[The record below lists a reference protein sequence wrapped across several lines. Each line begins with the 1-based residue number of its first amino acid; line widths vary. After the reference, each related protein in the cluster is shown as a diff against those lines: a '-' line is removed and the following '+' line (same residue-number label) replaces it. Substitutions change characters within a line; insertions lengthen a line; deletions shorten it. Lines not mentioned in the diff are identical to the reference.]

1 MENANRRSQNA
12 SQATANDRDTRA
24 PPFRSAVHRADVAPR
39 TVHVLEV
46 GAAATSGGAAFT
58 HVIADLTGVAAPALR
73 DATALTGLLIAAAGA
88 AGLSTI
94 GAPVVRQLPDGGV
107 AAVLFLDAC
116 HITLRTLPESGTLL
130 LDILAPASR
139 DAQKA
144 LDVFTRR
151 LAPKEMRSEVRG
163 RG

>member
-1 MENANRRSQNA
+1 VSPG
-12 SQATANDRDTRA
+12 A
-24 PPFRSAVHRADVAPR
+24 PAV
-39 TVHVLEV
+39 
-46 GAAATSGGAAFT
+46 SGSFT
-58 HVIADLTGVAAPALR
+58 HVIADLIGVAAPALR
-73 DATALTGLLIAAAGA
+73 DATSLTGLLIAAAGA
-88 AGLSTI
+88 AGFTTI

-116 HITLRTLPESGTLL
+116 HITLRTLPERGVLL

-139 DAQKA
+139 DAKKA

-151 LAPKEMRSEVRG
+151 LLPKELHSEVRS

>member
-1 MENANRRSQNA
+1 VKEAQPA
-12 SQATANDRDTRA
+12 K
-24 PPFRSAVHRADVAPR
+24 
-39 TVHVLEV
+39 
-46 GAAATSGGAAFT
+46 SGAFT

-73 DATALTGLLIAAAGA
+73 DPSALTGLLIAAAGA
-88 AGLSTI
+88 AGFTTI

-116 HITLRTLPESGTLL
+116 HITLRTLPDREVLL

-139 DAQKA
+139 DASKA

-151 LAPKEMRSEVRG
+151 LAPKKVHSEVRS

>member
-1 MENANRRSQNA
+1 VS
-12 SQATANDRDTRA
+12 
-24 PPFRSAVHRADVAPR
+24 P
-39 TVHVLEV
+39 
-46 GAAATSGGAAFT
+46 GAQESGGAFT
-58 HVIADLTGVAAPALR
+58 HVIADLTGVAATALR

-88 AGLSTI
+88 AGFTTI

-116 HITLRTLPESGTLL
+116 HITLRTLPEREVLL

-139 DAQKA
+139 DATKA

-151 LAPKEMRSEVRG
+151 LVPKGLRSEVRS

>member
-1 MENANRRSQNA
+1 MS
-12 SQATANDRDTRA
+12 
-24 PPFRSAVHRADVAPR
+24 
-39 TVHVLEV
+39 
-46 GAAATSGGAAFT
+46 GKAAGDGAFT

-73 DATALTGLLIAAAGA
+73 DATSLTGLLIAAAGA
-88 AGLSTI
+88 AGFSTI

-116 HITLRTLPESGTLL
+116 HITLRTLPDSEILL

-139 DAQKA
+139 DVHKA

-151 LAPKEMRSEVRG
+151 LVPKAIRSEVRS